1 MEALSCGLPLIRDDL
16 ATGLRW
22 AKVKGPMS
30 SAIATL
36 WEFGFEPRA
45 IDQWIDAEGFLWN
58 LDLDDPCLLSAM
70 REVLET

>member
-1 MEALSCGLPLIRDDL
+1 MR
-16 ATGLRW
+16 
-22 AKVKGPMS
+22 

-70 REVLET
+70 REVLETRFQQHIWLTASAEHCAPLG